1 MSGMDSSSSSGHDMD
16 MMAVFK
22 NSMTTSLYSASWTP
36 STTGQY
42 AGTCIFLIV
51 LGVVFRCI
59 LAFKGWQERRWLEAE
74 FNRRYVVVN
83 GKPPLAENI
92 SRDSMSKKLVLSEN
106 GVEENVMVIQKRT
119 ATIRPWRL
127 SIDPI
132 RAVLDTIIAGV
143 SYLLYVLLFSSL
155 ALRPPS
161 SAGRV
166 SSANSMV
173 IACWQS

>member
-1 MSGMDSSSSSGHDMD
+1 

-42 AGTCIFLIV
+42 AGTCIFLII

-132 RAVLDTIIAGV
+132 RAVLDTIIAGI